1 MGRGIDWIDLA
12 EDRERWWV
20 FVKMVVNHHFL

>member
-1 MGRGIDWIDLA
+1 MGDMDGTDLA

-20 FVKMVVNHHFL
+20 FVNVSMNLRVP